1 MLESGFNTY
10 VEEVMPTQSG
20 ARRNRSKINISD
32 TIKVLTELYGP
43 VPEEPRLDPS
53 HELVFTILSQHTSDT
68 NSGRAFTNLMKTF
81 GSLESVAKAPVE
93 DIHSAISGGGLAKIK
108 APRIKNVLNMILTLN
123 QNSLD
128 LTFLQEMPLE
138 EAKSW
143 LKQLPGIGPKSAG
156 IVLSFSLG
164 MPAMAVDTHIH
175 RVSKRLGL
183 IGPNISADKAHDIL
197 ESVVNSEEVYP
208 FHFAI
213 ITHGRQVCR
222 AQSPLCSDCVLD
234 DICPSHAFFTKGNS
248 TNTKSKPINA
258 KSSKRQVPHAYPTQE
273 TSK

>member
-1 MLESGFNTY
+1 
-10 VEEVMPTQSG
+10 MPTRSSTL
-20 ARRNRSKINISD
+20 RSKPKLNISN

-43 VPEEPRLDPS
+43 FPEEPRLDPS

-68 NSGRAFTNLMKTF
+68 NSERAFTNLMKTF
-81 GSLESVAKAPVE
+81 DTLENVANAPVE
-93 DIHSAISGGGLAKIK
+93 DIHAAISAGGLAKIK
-108 APRIKNVLNMILTLN
+108 APRIKNVLNMILSLN

-128 LTFLQEMPLE
+128 LTFLREMPLE
-138 EAKSW
+138 EARSW

-164 MPAMAVDTHIH
+164 MPAMAVDTHIY

-183 IGPNISADKAHDIL
+183 IGPKVSADKAHDIL
-197 ESVVNSEEVYP
+197 ESVVNSDEVYP

-222 AQSPLCSDCVLD
+222 AQNPLCSNCILAE
-234 DICPSHAFFTKGNS
+234 ICPSQGSFNKR
-248 TNTKSKPINA
+248 NTIDTQSKNINA
-258 KSSKRQVPHAYPTQE
+258 RISKRKIPHAYPTEE